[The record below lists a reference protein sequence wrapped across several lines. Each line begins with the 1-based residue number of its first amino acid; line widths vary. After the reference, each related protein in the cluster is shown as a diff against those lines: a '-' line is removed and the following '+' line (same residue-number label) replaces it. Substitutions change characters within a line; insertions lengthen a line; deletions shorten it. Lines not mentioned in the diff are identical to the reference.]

1 VNAKSNKIQRKPNT
15 KAKSETKEPSFLGSD
30 GDLLSV

>member
-1 VNAKSNKIQRKPNT
+1 MQKATKYNARKHQRKVQNQ
-15 KAKSETKEPSFLGSD
+15 KALSLGSD